1 MVPCSRLSWLTSVFD
16 FWAHVEIASRV
27 VSYRITINW
36 RLVSQHKKWTELTC
50 SKSAQLHDAFI
61 GHALQPND
69 WIGCSET
76 RTTGAQSIRAPWTLH
91 WNTRVRSSVQ
101 FSSCGANEAFS
112 RGGGAATAW
121 KLVKVDEKESTAV
134 ICLHVVASSR
144 RDLAGHVGPYA
155 RTRAV
160 LSGRKLRRQQLR
172 PESPV
177 TIIERRRRARSITQM
192 SKDDA
197 VYIHNCAAAAGPP
210 RTRSP
215 VAVRHFS
222 PSARATTLNR
232 LAVNWNN
239 MSRDLPRADRTEF
252 LFSVGIL
259 STVTRPIELILL
271 GSGPYSSI
279 SNQIERHRFLT
290 FKPYVS

>member
-1 MVPCSRLSWLTSVFD
+1 M
-16 FWAHVEIASRV
+16 
-27 VSYRITINW
+27 
-36 RLVSQHKKWTELTC
+36 
-50 SKSAQLHDAFI
+50 
-61 GHALQPND
+61 
-69 WIGCSET
+69 
-76 RTTGAQSIRAPWTLH
+76 
-91 WNTRVRSSVQ
+91 
-101 FSSCGANEAFS
+101 
-112 RGGGAATAW
+112 
-121 KLVKVDEKESTAV
+121 KVDEKESTAV

-144 RDLAGHVGPYA
+144 RDLAGHGPCA

-160 LSGRKLRRQQLR
+160 LSGRQLRRQQLR

-177 TIIERRRRARSITQM
+177 TIIDRRRRARSITQM

-197 VYIHNCAAAAGPP
+197 VYIHNCAAAAAGPP

-259 STVTRPIELILL
+259 STVTRPIELMLL

-279 SNQIERHRFLT
+279 SNQIERYRFLT

>member
-1 MVPCSRLSWLTSVFD
+1 M
-16 FWAHVEIASRV
+16 
-27 VSYRITINW
+27 SYRIVSRSTEGLFHSTRNELNW
-36 RLVSQHKKWTELTC
+36 PAASQPSCTTRSLVTRVSLTTGLAAAKLGRLVLSQFVRREP
-50 SKSAQLHDAFI
+50 F
-61 GHALQPND
+61 
-69 WIGCSET
+69 
-76 RTTGAQSIRAPWTLH
+76 TGIHVSG
-91 WNTRVRSSVQ
+91 VRFSSVPAVRTRL
-101 FSSCGANEAFS
+101 SA
-112 RGGGAATAW
+112 GGAATAW

-197 VYIHNCAAAAGPP
+197 VYIHNCAAAAAGPP
-210 RTRSP
+210 RTGSP

-279 SNQIERHRFLT
+279 SNQIERYRFLT